1 MKQYKLYFTDSI
13 ERLENGV
20 LIHESSSLHAIIQH
34 AEAAIQ
40 DAGYDPTP
48 YWRYLFTNE
57 GAFIDFGSWSKFL
70 FIANATYDEVFAR

>member
-13 ERLENGV
+13 ERLENAV
-20 LIHESSSLHAIIQH
+20 LIHEGSSIYAVIQH
-34 AEAAIQ
+34 AEAALQ
-40 DAGYDPTP
+40 DAGYNPTP
-48 YWRYLFTNE
+48 YWRYLFLPE

>member
-13 ERLENGV
+13 ERLENEE
-20 LIHESSSLHAIIQH
+20 LICEALSIDAIIMR
-34 AEAAIQ
+34 AEAEL
-40 DAGYDPTP
+40 DDRGYNPTP

-70 FIANATYDEVFAR
+70 FIANTTYDEVFAR

>member
-13 ERLENGV
+13 ERLENAV
-20 LIHESSSLHAIIQH
+20 LIYEGSSIYATIQH
-34 AEAAIQ
+34 AEAALQ

-48 YWRYLFTNE
+48 YWRYLFLPE

>member
-13 ERLENGV
+13 EGLENEE
-20 LIHESSSLHAIIQH
+20 LICESSSIHAIIQH
-34 AEAAIQ
+34 AEFALQ
-40 DAGYDPTP
+40 DAGYNPTP
-48 YWRYLFTNE
+48 YWRYLFTNG

>member
-13 ERLENGV
+13 ERLENEV
-20 LIHESSSLHAIIQH
+20 LIYEGSSIHATIQH

-40 DAGYDPTP
+40 DAGYDFTP
-48 YWRYLFTNE
+48 YWRYLFLPE

>member
-13 ERLENGV
+13 ERLINET
-20 LIHESSSLHAIIQH
+20 LIHESSSIHAIIQH
-34 AEAAIQ
+34 AEAATY
-40 DAGYDPTP
+40 DAGYPLAP

-70 FIANATYDEVFAR
+70 FIANATYDEVFPR

>member
-1 MKQYKLYFTDSI
+1 MKLYKLYFTDSI
-13 ERLENGV
+13 ERLENET
-20 LIHESSSLHAIIQH
+20 LIHENSSIHAIIQH

-40 DAGYDPTP
+40 DAGYNLTP

-70 FIANATYDEVFAR
+70 FIANATYDEVFPR